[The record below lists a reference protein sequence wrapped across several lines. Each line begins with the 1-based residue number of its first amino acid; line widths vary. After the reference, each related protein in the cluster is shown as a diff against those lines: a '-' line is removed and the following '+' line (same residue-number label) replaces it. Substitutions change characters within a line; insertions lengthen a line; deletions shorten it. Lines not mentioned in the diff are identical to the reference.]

1 MIENIK
7 SRKSM
12 AFMALRILWKL
23 VILSLQVIASFAS
36 DGQSK
41 PRYTAGKAQQLYEED
56 AITGSEYAKCIHGE

>member
-1 MIENIK
+1 MSGNIK

-36 DGQSK
+36 DGRSK